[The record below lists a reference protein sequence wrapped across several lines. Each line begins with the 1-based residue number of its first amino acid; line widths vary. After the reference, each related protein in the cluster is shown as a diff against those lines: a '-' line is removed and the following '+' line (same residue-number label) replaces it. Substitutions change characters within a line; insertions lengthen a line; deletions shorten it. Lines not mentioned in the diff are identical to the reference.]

1 MVFAPASL
9 ILTNYYLPL
18 SEALYAFTKVQIMR
32 WISLVFFTL
41 AFSANAEFKFCEDF
55 SPYSA
60 KGNDGKETKL
70 IIPGSKIFNSVG
82 WQPELALEPSLSPL
96 AVHDMAVQWAVNNL
110 PKYDGV
116 DITSIS
122 LKKYGCMPPNTQKK
136 YWYYLVEYNPII
148 NGNSMFG
155 SGTWLAVLLSGE
167 VIAPVRI

>member
-1 MVFAPASL
+1 
-9 ILTNYYLPL
+9 
-18 SEALYAFTKVQIMR
+18 MR
-32 WISLVFFTL
+32 WISLLFFVFT
-41 AFSANAEFKFCEDF
+41 FSVNAEFKYCEDF

-70 IIPGSKIFNSVG
+70 IIPGSKIFNSLG
-82 WQPELALEPSLSPL
+82 WDPELALEPELSIL
-96 AVHDMAVQWAVNNL
+96 TVHNMSIRWATENL
-110 PKYDGV
+110 PEYDGV

-122 LKKYGCMPPNTQKK
+122 LKKYGCMPPNSQKK

-167 VIAPVRI
+167 VITVQNYDRHV